1 MAFQEEQIIARIRRS
16 WFTLTFAL
24 LALFLSAAIL
34 SYVSNR
40 VVDQWILYSAYV
52 VSAGLAIFFWLIPTI
67 RHLNFYVE
75 LTTSRLIV
83 RDGIFGQK
91 TTEVAIAEINSVE
104 LGRGRKVTIGRR
116 NGEPLVLERMP
127 KAKLISEELRAA
139 APLGSGTS
147 A

>member
-16 WFTLTFAL
+16 WFTLTFAF
-24 LALFLSAAIL
+24 LALFSAAALL

-40 VVDQWILYSAYV
+40 SVEPWILYSAYAACAV
-52 VSAGLAIFFWLIPTI
+52 LALVFWLVPTV

-91 TTEVAIAEINSVE
+91 TTELAIADIVSVE
-104 LGRGRKVTIGRR
+104 LGRGRTIKIGRKSA
-116 NGEPLVLERMP
+116 EAVVLERMP
-127 KAKLISEELRAA
+127 KAKLLSSELRSLAR
-139 APLGSGTS
+139 LS

>member
-1 MAFQEEQIIARIRRS
+1 VAFQEEQIIARIRRS

-24 LALFLSAAIL
+24 LALFLAAALL

-40 VVDQWILYSAYV
+40 AVETWILYSAYAA
-52 VSAGLAIFFWLIPTI
+52 SAVLALVFWLVPTI

-91 TTEVAIAEINSVE
+91 TTEIAIADIVSVE
-104 LGRGRKVTIGRR
+104 LGRGRTIKIGRKSA
-116 NGEPLVLERMP
+116 EAVVLERMP
-127 KAKLISEELRAA
+127 KAKLLSSELRSLAR
-139 APLGSGTS
+139 LSS
-147 A
+147 

>member
-24 LALFLSAAIL
+24 LALFLAAALL

-40 VVDQWILYSAYV
+40 AVETWILYSAYAA
-52 VSAGLAIFFWLIPTI
+52 SAVLALVFWLVPTI

-91 TTEVAIAEINSVE
+91 TTEIAIADIVSVE
-104 LGRGRKVTIGRR
+104 LGRGRTIKIGRKSA
-116 NGEPLVLERMP
+116 EAVVLERMP
-127 KAKLISEELRAA
+127 KAKLLSSELRSLAR
-139 APLGSGTS
+139 LSS
-147 A
+147 

>member
-16 WFTLTFAL
+16 WFTLTFAF
-24 LALFLSAAIL
+24 LALFLAAAIL

-40 VVDQWILYSAYV
+40 SVEPWILYSAY
-52 VSAGLAIFFWLIPTI
+52 SACAVLALVFWLVPTV

-91 TTEVAIAEINSVE
+91 TTELAIADIVSVE
-104 LGRGRKVTIGRR
+104 LGRGRTIKIGRKSA
-116 NGEPLVLERMP
+116 EAVVLERMP
-127 KAKLISEELRAA
+127 QAKLLSSELRSLAR
-139 APLGSGTS
+139 LS

>member
-16 WFTLTFAL
+16 WFTLTFAF
-24 LALFLSAAIL
+24 LALFSAAALL

-40 VVDQWILYSAYV
+40 SVEPWILYSAYAACAV
-52 VSAGLAIFFWLIPTI
+52 LALVFWLVPTV

-91 TTEVAIAEINSVE
+91 TTELAIADIVSVE
-104 LGRGRKVTIGRR
+104 LGRGRTIKIGRKSA
-116 NGEPLVLERMP
+116 EEVVLERMP
-127 KAKLISEELRAA
+127 KAKLLSSELRSLAR
-139 APLGSGTS
+139 LS

>member
-1 MAFQEEQIIARIRRS
+1 VAFQEEQIIARIRRS
-16 WFTLTFAL
+16 WFTLTFAF
-24 LALFLSAAIL
+24 LALFSAAALL

-40 VVDQWILYSAYV
+40 SVEPWILYSAYAACAV
-52 VSAGLAIFFWLIPTI
+52 LALVFWLVPTV

-91 TTEVAIAEINSVE
+91 TTELAIADIVSVE
-104 LGRGRKVTIGRR
+104 LGRGRTIKIGRKSA
-116 NGEPLVLERMP
+116 EEVVLERMP
-127 KAKLISEELRAA
+127 KAKLLSSELRSLAR
-139 APLGSGTS
+139 LS

>member
-1 MAFQEEQIIARIRRS
+1 VAFQQEQIIARIRRS
-16 WFTLTFAL
+16 WFTLTFAF
-24 LALFLSAAIL
+24 LALFLAAAIL

-40 VVDQWILYSAYV
+40 SVEPWILYSAYAACAV
-52 VSAGLAIFFWLIPTI
+52 LALVFWLVPTV

-91 TTEVAIAEINSVE
+91 TTELAIADIVSVE
-104 LGRGRKVTIGRR
+104 LGRGRTIKIGRKSA
-116 NGEPLVLERMP
+116 EAVVLERMP
-127 KAKLISEELRAA
+127 KAKLLSSELRSLAR
-139 APLGSGTS
+139 LS